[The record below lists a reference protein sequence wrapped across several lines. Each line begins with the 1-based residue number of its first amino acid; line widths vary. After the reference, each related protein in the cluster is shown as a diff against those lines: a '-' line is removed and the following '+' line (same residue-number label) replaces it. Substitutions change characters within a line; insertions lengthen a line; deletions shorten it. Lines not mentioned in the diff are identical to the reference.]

1 MTIRPPWLLLPL
13 FAFAGCAPMRPAPAP
28 RCRPGVGPISGERL
42 SVSIPVNFNYT
53 PKDQSESALALRR
66 LALDHLNTL
75 GLSQSNTFE
84 LQNGSTLNFEYAFT
98 INNNNETF
106 TGTLV
111 LHGWGWGYLHTYYT
125 SGVYND
131 PDKMITDLLDQ
142 AYEYIKLGWHDTTAN
157 CVP

>member
-1 MTIRPPWLLLPL
+1 PPRFRPS
-13 FAFAGCAPMRPAPAP
+13 
-28 RCRPGVGPISGERL
+28 VGPITGERL

-66 LALDHLNTL
+66 CALDHFNLL
-75 GLSQSNTFE
+75 AASQMNTFE
-84 LQNGSTLNFEYAFT
+84 PQNGPTLNFEFAFT

-111 LHGWGWGYLHTYYT
+111 VSGWGWSWLHTYYT

-131 PDKMITDLLDQ
+131 PDKMITDL
-142 AYEYIKLGWHDTTAN
+142 
-157 CVP
+157 